1 MDSFSNTAGSNL
13 NDIIMAFSLLFKPLT
28 MDPHMACNT
37 AASNINDIIRALSLR
52 SRSVPSVLR

>member
-37 AASNINDIIRALSLR
+37 AASNIRALSLR
-52 SRSVPSVLR
+52 IVPSVLR